1 MAISEEL
8 QRRISSL
15 TGEETPRQQGMMMS
29 ADGQR
34 PFADISLP
42 ESLSRRQPDLGIYQN
57 QDIKEI
63 LTDFRTQAS
72 AGNARE
78 ASEAYIP
85 RLEEMTGMNRN
96 DPDFRA
102 MLRGAGLTGG
112 SGGRMSE
119 QDMNMMIAQQGA
131 RQGISPVEQRAMA
144 FTSYLNTTDR
154 TAPEEVVNNYAMGN
168 MSFDDAIQLSQPIQ
182 VIDEVTVTGQMPE
195 TGQMSQAEGERL
207 KMDIFDSIR
216 QRLGGR
222 MTEREGQRLQEA
234 MFGNDNSAVS
244 NEKLMEL
251 QKALQELEAQRQMT
265 NDPEEKELLGRMI
278 ENTTTKALAP
288 QADLVDQ
295 LSQGAGEDDMMAHVR
310 SGDINVSREML
321 ENNPQLEDMIEQA
334 AIEVGIDPESMVYG
348 TGIASLNEF
357 TGAEQHGFL
366 KKVAKGIKK
375 VAKVIAP
382 VAAVVPGPWQAPA
395 IAYNRGR
402 AVVNIAKGKG
412 GIGDLMTAAGGFGGD
427 SKIGKFI
434 GDSKIGKAFGES
446 KIGQFFGAGE
456 GGSGFFNPAEGTKG
470 IFGGSIGPSFRKG
483 IGGLFGGGEGG
494 SGFFNPAEDATGIFG
509 GSIGPAF
516 RRGIGGL
523 FGGGG
528 LPQPVQGEGGEL
540 IYQDAE
546 GNVIT
551 QQEYEQLASQQGRFF
566 GRKTP
571 QLIKSVGDA
580 FGFGGASGLRDVY
593 GGDVMTDSQGNPIID
608 PTTGQPMRSGF
619 LRNAQGG
626 LSGMG
631 MLGIGALATGL
642 GKLAYEDTKKDKGVQ
657 LTPLNTMNA
666 AGRYNLEAEIARR
679 MGQRAPNPTEFGLL
693 PANTMPQLSGGQPRE
708 MMYGGAV
715 EDLEG
720 GMARGMQEGGEVQ
733 YPNKGLESL
742 ARVAPDVVKRMG
754 YNMGGYVMPM
764 AYAKGGNVAIEDF
777 DRMNGQING
786 EGTETSDDV
795 PAMLSDGEF
804 VMTGQAVRGAGSYN
818 MNNESGIITLSPT
831 GAPSRDGGTDL
842 MYQLM
847 EAFSSQARP
856 A

>member
-63 LTDFRTQAS
+63 LTDFRAQAS

-85 RLEEMTGMNRN
+85 RLEEMTGMSRN

-102 MLRGAGLTGG
+102 MLEGAGLTGG

-131 RQGISPVEQRAMA
+131 RQGMSPVEQRGMA
-144 FTSYLNTTDR
+144 FASYLKTTDR
-154 TAPEEVVNNYAMGN
+154 TAPEEVVNNYAIGN

-182 VIDEVTVTGQMPE
+182 VIDEVTATGQMPDM
-195 TGQMSQAEGERL
+195 TPTTRPVGGGQMTNADYDRFMQSAMTGGAGMTDT
-207 KMDIFDSIR
+207 KM
-216 QRLGGR
+216 
-222 MTEREGQRLQEA
+222 
-234 MFGNDNSAVS
+234 
-244 NEKLMEL
+244 MEL
-251 QKALQELEAQRQMT
+251 QKALQELEARRQMT
-265 NDPEEKELLGRMI
+265 NDPEEKELLSRMI

-321 ENNPQLEDMIEQA
+321 ENNPQLEDMIEKA
-334 AIEVGIDPESMVYG
+334 ALEVGIDPESMVYG

-402 AVVNIAKGKG
+402 AVVNIAKGEG

-427 SKIGKFI
+427 SKIG
-434 GDSKIGKAFGES
+434 
-446 KIGQFFGAGE
+446 QFFGRTPGINPSAATTAG
-456 GGSGFFNPAEGTKG
+456 GGISDLLGRAKEFILPGADKKG
-470 IFGGSIGPSFRKG
+470 LFKNIAGG
-483 IGGLFGGGEGG
+483 IGKL
-494 SGFFNPAEDATGIFG
+494 
-509 GSIGPAF
+509 
-516 RRGIGGL
+516 L
-523 FGGGG
+523 GGGG

-619 LRNAQGG
+619 MRNAQGG

-693 PANTMPQLSGGQPRE
+693 PANTMPQLSGGRE
-708 MMYGGAV
+708 QV
-715 EDLEG
+715 
-720 GMARGMQEGGEVQ
+720 MAAAKGGEVQ

-742 ARVAPDVVKRMG
+742 AKVAPDVVKRMG

-764 AYAKGGNVAIEDF
+764 AYAEGGNVAIEDF
-777 DRMNGQING
+777 ERMNGQING

-804 VMTGQAVRGAGSYN
+804 VMTGQAVRGAGSYDMKN
-818 MNNESGIITLSPT
+818 DSGIITLSPT

>member
-15 TGEETPRQQGMMMS
+15 TGEMTPNAGMTDVQEAGQMS
-29 ADGQR
+29 D
-34 PFADISLP
+34 
-42 ESLSRRQPDLGIYQN
+42 
-57 QDIKEI
+57 
-63 LTDFRTQAS
+63 
-72 AGNARE
+72 
-78 ASEAYIP
+78 
-85 RLEEMTGMNRN
+85 
-96 DPDFRA
+96 
-102 MLRGAGLTGG
+102 
-112 SGGRMSE
+112 
-119 QDMNMMIAQQGA
+119 QDMNMMMANQGA

-144 FTSYLNTTDR
+144 FTSYLDTTDR

-182 VIDEVTVTGQMPE
+182 VIDEVVVTGQMP
-195 TGQMSQAEGERL
+195 
-207 KMDIFDSIR
+207 D
-216 QRLGGR
+216 
-222 MTEREGQRLQEA
+222 MTPTTRPVGA
-234 MFGNDNSAVS
+234 G
-244 NEKLMEL
+244 
-251 QKALQELEAQRQMT
+251 QMT
-265 NDPEEKELLGRMI
+265 NADYDRFMQASMTPSSGTADAKMMELRQALQVLQQQMGMTSDPEEKELLGRMI
-278 ENTTTKALAP
+278 ENTTIKAFAP

-310 SGDINVSREML
+310 SGDVNVSREML
-321 ENNPQLEDMIEQA
+321 ENNPALEDAIENA
-334 AIEVGIDPESMVYG
+334 ALEVGIDPESMVYG
-348 TGIASLNEF
+348 TGIASLNEV

-366 KKVAKGIKK
+366 KKIAKGVKK
-375 VAKVIAP
+375 VVKVIAP

-395 IAYNRGR
+395 IAYNRAK
-402 AVVNIAKGKG
+402 AVVNIAKGEG
-412 GIGDLMTAAGGFGGD
+412 GVGDLLTASGGFGGD
-427 SKIGKFI
+427 STIGKFLGKTPGFNPAADATGMFGGTI
-434 GDSKIGKAFGES
+434 GPKLRGGIGKLFG
-446 KIGQFFGAGE
+446 GGE

-470 IFGGSIGPSFRKG
+470 IFGGSIGP
-483 IGGLFGGGEGG
+483 
-494 SGFFNPAEDATGIFG
+494 
-509 GSIGPAF
+509 AF

-523 FGGGG
+523 FGGG
-528 LPQPVQGEGGEL
+528 QQV
-540 IYQDAE
+540 
-546 GNVIT
+546 T
-551 QQEYEQLASQQGRFF
+551 QEEYDQMTPEQQAAYDASQ
-566 GRKTP
+566 P
-571 QLIKSVGDA
+571 Q
-580 FGFGGASGLRDVY
+580 FSGLFGPDSVADKLFNVDPNK
-593 GGDVMTDSQGNPIID
+593 GTGPLSFITDRIPS
-608 PTTGQPMRSGF
+608 MR
-619 LRNAQGG
+619 NEDGG

-679 MGQRAPNPTEFGLL
+679 MGQQAPNPTEFGLL
-693 PANTMPQLSGGQPRE
+693 PANTLPQLSGGQPRE
-708 MMYGGAV
+708 VMTA
-715 EDLEG
+715 
-720 GMARGMQEGGEVQ
+720 AQGGEVD

-742 ARVAPDVVKRMG
+742 AKVAPDVVKRMG

-764 AYAKGGNVAIEDF
+764 AYAEGGNVAVEDF
-777 DRMNGQING
+777 ERMNGQING

>member
-15 TGEETPRQQGMMMS
+15 TGEMTPNAGMTDVQEAGQMS
-29 ADGQR
+29 D
-34 PFADISLP
+34 
-42 ESLSRRQPDLGIYQN
+42 
-57 QDIKEI
+57 
-63 LTDFRTQAS
+63 
-72 AGNARE
+72 
-78 ASEAYIP
+78 
-85 RLEEMTGMNRN
+85 
-96 DPDFRA
+96 
-102 MLRGAGLTGG
+102 
-112 SGGRMSE
+112 
-119 QDMNMMIAQQGA
+119 QDMNMMMANQGA

-144 FTSYLNTTDR
+144 FTSYLDTTDR

-182 VIDEVTVTGQMPE
+182 VIDEVVVTGQMP
-195 TGQMSQAEGERL
+195 
-207 KMDIFDSIR
+207 D
-216 QRLGGR
+216 
-222 MTEREGQRLQEA
+222 MTPTTRPVGA
-234 MFGNDNSAVS
+234 G
-244 NEKLMEL
+244 
-251 QKALQELEAQRQMT
+251 QMT
-265 NDPEEKELLGRMI
+265 NADYDRFMQASMTPSSGTADAKMMELRQALQVLQQQMGMTSDPEEKELLGRMI
-278 ENTTTKALAP
+278 ENTTIKAFAP

-310 SGDINVSREML
+310 SGDVNVSREML
-321 ENNPQLEDMIEQA
+321 ENNPALEDAIENA
-334 AIEVGIDPESMVYG
+334 ALEVGIDPESMVYG
-348 TGIASLNEF
+348 TGIASLNEV

-366 KKVAKGIKK
+366 KKIAKGVKK
-375 VAKVIAP
+375 VVKVIAP

-395 IAYNRGR
+395 IAYNRAK
-402 AVVNIAKGKG
+402 AVVNIAKGEG
-412 GIGDLMTAAGGFGGD
+412 GVGDLLTASGGFGGD
-427 SKIGKFI
+427 STIGKFLGKTPGFNPAADATGMFGGTI
-434 GDSKIGKAFGES
+434 GPKLRGGIGKLFG
-446 KIGQFFGAGE
+446 GGE

-470 IFGGSIGPSFRKG
+470 IFGGSIGP
-483 IGGLFGGGEGG
+483 
-494 SGFFNPAEDATGIFG
+494 
-509 GSIGPAF
+509 AF

-523 FGGGG
+523 FGGG
-528 LPQPVQGEGGEL
+528 QQV
-540 IYQDAE
+540 
-546 GNVIT
+546 T
-551 QQEYEQLASQQGRFF
+551 QEEYDQMTPEQQAAYDASQ
-566 GRKTP
+566 P
-571 QLIKSVGDA
+571 Q
-580 FGFGGASGLRDVY
+580 FSGLFGPDSVADKLFNVDPNK
-593 GGDVMTDSQGNPIID
+593 GTGPLSFITDRIPS
-608 PTTGQPMRSGF
+608 MR
-619 LRNAQGG
+619 NEDGG

-679 MGQRAPNPTEFGLL
+679 MGQQAPNPTEFGLL
-693 PANTMPQLSGGQPRE
+693 PANTLPQLSGGQPRE
-708 MMYGGAV
+708 VMTA
-715 EDLEG
+715 
-720 GMARGMQEGGEVQ
+720 AQGGEVQ

-742 ARVAPDVVKRMG
+742 AKVAPDVVKRMG

-764 AYAKGGNVAIEDF
+764 AYAEGGNVAVEDF
-777 DRMNGQING
+777 ERMNGQING